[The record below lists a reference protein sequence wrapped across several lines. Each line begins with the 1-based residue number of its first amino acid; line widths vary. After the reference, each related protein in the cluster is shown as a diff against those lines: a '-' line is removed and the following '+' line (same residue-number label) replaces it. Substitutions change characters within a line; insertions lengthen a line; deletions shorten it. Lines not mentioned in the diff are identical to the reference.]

1 MGTMRHVLRSLP
13 LLAAV
18 LGDTYGVSVVMGG
31 KDAHTDG
38 KVICLPSL
46 PAEGEET
53 LLPLV
58 RGLIDHEA
66 AHIRETDF
74 DALAVWP
81 STPFSRH
88 IWNSLEDW
96 RVENKL
102 GDLFPGCR
110 HNFRWLIKHYFAGE
124 EDRAGDNTPALSVLN
139 AILLTVRCWDAP
151 SVSANRDKAVA
162 AVEAGLPGLW
172 LRVQAVLDRARATC
186 RSTQDAMAF
195 AEEIVAA
202 LRMEAQA
209 STPDNGMPKRSDSGL
224 KSATQEEDAEA
235 GADKGESEDH
245 AEDMEEGGSVLEA
258 RVPVGCA
265 AQEEEVAQECQA
277 ETVRERLL
285 EALDAHLEGDWPL
298 HLGEQLA
305 QSLCA
310 NAVDA
315 PDQALAVAR
324 RGDKPRQPF
333 GTSELEACQQASV
346 AMRTRLYRLLQA
358 QQLVRCQSGRRGRL
372 DPKRLYRVLTGDGQ
386 VFAALGRKEA
396 FRTAVHVLLD
406 SSGSMSGEPLR
417 LAAMACYAVALA
429 LERIKGVNVAVSAFP
444 AGSAHDGVT
453 VAPLIAHG
461 QRVHANLDILA
472 EGYTP
477 LAQALWWVL
486 QQMVL
491 LKEERKIVVIVTD
504 GEPDSVPAAQ
514 RVLRTAEALGFEVY
528 GIGIQSAAIQAL
540 LPRASVGMKS
550 LSELPEAMFM
560 LLHRALVLGASGVG
574 Q

>member
-1 MGTMRHVLRSLP
+1 MSAMGAMRHVLRSLP

-18 LGDTYGVSVVMGG
+18 LGDAYGVSVVMGG
-31 KDAHTDG
+31 QDAHTDG

-46 PAEGEET
+46 PAEGEAT

-74 DALAVWP
+74 AALAAWP
-81 STPFSRH
+81 ATPFSRH

-102 GDLFPGCR
+102 GDIFPGCR
-110 HNFRWLIKHYFAGE
+110 HNFRWLIEHYFAGVN
-124 EDRAGDNTPALSVLN
+124 DRAGDTTPALSVLN

-151 SVSANRDKAVA
+151 SVSANRDKAL
-162 AVEAGLPGLW
+162 AVIKASLPGLW
-172 LRVQAVLDRARATC
+172 LRVQAILDRARATC

-195 AEEIVAA
+195 AEEIVDL

-209 STPDNGMPKRSDSGL
+209 AASDNGVPEDGGGSLG
-224 KSATQEEDAEA
+224 SATQEEP
-235 GADKGESEDH
+235 
-245 AEDMEEGGSVLEA
+245 EGGNEGIGAASAPEPL
-258 RVPVGCA
+258 VPVGGA
-265 AQEEEVAQECQA
+265 LQEEEVSQACQA
-277 ETVRERLL
+277 ETLRERLL
-285 EALDAHLEGDWPL
+285 EALDAPLEGDWPL
-298 HLGEQLA
+298 HLGEHLA
-305 QSLCA
+305 QALCA

-324 RGDKPRQPF
+324 RGDKPGQPF
-333 GTSELEACQQASV
+333 GASEVEACLQASV

-358 QQLVRCQSGRRGRL
+358 QQLVRCHSGRRGRL
-372 DPKRLYRVLTGDGQ
+372 DPKRLHRVLTGDAR
-386 VFAALGRKEA
+386 VFAAWGRKEA
-396 FRTAVHVLLD
+396 VHTAVHVLLD

-444 AGSAHDGVT
+444 AGSAHDDVT
-453 VAPLIAHG
+453 VAPLIKHG
-461 QRVHANLDILA
+461 EKVHANLDFLA

-491 LKEERKIVVIVTD
+491 LKEERKMVVIMTD

-514 RVLRTAEALGFEVY
+514 RVLRAAEALGFEVY

-540 LPRASVGMKS
+540 LPRASVGVKS

-560 LLHRALVLGASGVG
+560 LLYKALAQRTGGV
-574 Q
+574 

>member
-1 MGTMRHVLRSLP
+1 MRHVLRSLP

-18 LGDTYGVSVVMGG
+18 LGDAYGVSVVMGG

-74 DALAVWP
+74 DALAAWP

-162 AVEAGLPGLW
+162 ALEADLPGLW
-172 LRVQAVLDRARATC
+172 PRVQAVLDRAWAAC

-195 AEEIVAA
+195 AEEIVVM

-209 STPDNGMPKRSDSGL
+209 STPDNGMPKGSGSGL
-224 KSATQEEDAEA
+224 KSATQEEE
-235 GADKGESEDH
+235 ADKEESQYL
-245 AEDMEEGGSVLEA
+245 AEDMEEGGSAPES
-258 RVPVGCA
+258 RVPVGDA
-265 AQEEEVAQECQA
+265 TQEEEVAQDCQA

-285 EALDAHLEGDWPL
+285 EALDAPLEGDWPL

-305 QSLCA
+305 QALCA

-324 RGDKPRQPF
+324 RGVKPGQPF
-333 GTSELEACQQASV
+333 NTSELEACLQASV
-346 AMRTRLYRLLQA
+346 AMRTRLYRLMQA
-358 QQLVRCQSGRRGRL
+358 QQLVRCHSGRRGRL
-372 DPKRLYRVLTGDGQ
+372 DPKRLYRVLSGDGR

-396 FRTAVHVLLD
+396 VHTAVHVLLD
-406 SSGSMSGEPLR
+406 SSGSMSGEPLK

-429 LERIKGVNVAVSAFP
+429 LEGIKGVNVAVSAFP

-491 LKEERKIVVIVTD
+491 LKEERKMIVIVTD
-504 GEPDSVPAAQ
+504 GDPDSVPTAK
-514 RVLRTAEALGFEVY
+514 RVLETAQALGFEVY
-528 GIGIQSAAIQAL
+528 GIGIQSVAIQAL
-540 LPRASVGMKS
+540 LPRSSVGVKS
-550 LSELPEAMFM
+550 LSELPEAMFT
-560 LLHRALVLGASGVG
+560 LLHRALARGR
-574 Q
+574 QE

>member
-1 MGTMRHVLRSLP
+1 MRHVLRSLP

-18 LGDTYGVSVVMGG
+18 LGDAYGVSVVMGG

-46 PAEGEET
+46 PAEGEAT

-74 DALAVWP
+74 AALAAWP
-81 STPFSRH
+81 ATPFSRH

-110 HNFRWLIKHYFAGE
+110 HNFRWLIEHYFAGAN
-124 EDRAGDNTPALSVLN
+124 DRAGDNTPALSVLN

-151 SVSANRDKAVA
+151 SVSANRDKGVA
-162 AVEAGLPGLW
+162 AIEADLPGLW

-186 RSTQDAMAF
+186 RSSQDAMAF
-195 AEEIVAA
+195 AEEIVAV

-209 STPDNGMPKRSDSGL
+209 AASDNGMTEDEGGSLGSETQEEPDKEEPEGGNEGIGAASAPEPPVPFGG
-224 KSATQEEDAEA
+224 ATQEEEMPQA
-235 GADKGESEDH
+235 
-245 AEDMEEGGSVLEA
+245 
-258 RVPVGCA
+258 
-265 AQEEEVAQECQA
+265 CQA

-285 EALDAHLEGDWPL
+285 EALDAPLEGDWPL

-324 RGDKPRQPF
+324 RGDKPGQPF
-333 GTSELEACQQASV
+333 GASEVAACLQASV

-372 DPKRLYRVLTGDGQ
+372 DPKRLHRVLTGDGR
-386 VFAALGRKEA
+386 VFAAWGQKEA
-396 FRTAVHVLLD
+396 VHTAVHVLLD
-406 SSGSMSGEPLR
+406 SSGSMSGEPLK

-453 VAPLIAHG
+453 VAPLIKHG
-461 QRVHANLDILA
+461 EKVHANLDILA

-486 QQMVL
+486 QQMML
-491 LKEERKIVVIVTD
+491 LKEERKMVVIVTD
-504 GEPDSVPAAQ
+504 GEPDSVSAAQ
-514 RVLRTAEALGFEVY
+514 RVLRTAEVLGFEVY

-540 LPRASVGMKS
+540 LPRSSMGVQS

-560 LLHRALVLGASGVG
+560 LLHKALARGTSGVG

>member
-18 LGDTYGVSVVMGG
+18 LGDAYGVSVVMGG

-74 DALAVWP
+74 DALAAWP

-110 HNFRWLIKHYFAGE
+110 HNFRWLIAYYFADE

-139 AILLTVRCWDAP
+139 AILLTVRSWDAP
-151 SVSANRDKAVA
+151 EVSANRDKAVA
-162 AVEAGLPGLW
+162 TIEACLPGLW
-172 LRVQAVLDRARATC
+172 PLVQEILDRVRAAC
-186 RSTQDAMAF
+186 RSTQDAITF
-195 AEEIVAA
+195 AEEIVAV
-202 LRMEAQA
+202 LRKEAQA
-209 STPDNGMPKRSDSGL
+209 VASGNAMPKGSDNGL
-224 KSATQEEDAEA
+224 KSVAQEEEAEA
-235 GADKGESEDH
+235 GADKEESEDPV
-245 AEDMEEGGSVLEA
+245 EDMVDEA
-258 RVPVGCA
+258 LAPEQNVPVA
-265 AQEEEVAQECQA
+265 AASQEEEEVQGQA
-277 ETVRERLL
+277 GVVQKSLL
-285 EALDAHLEGDWPL
+285 EALDAPLEGDWPL

-305 QSLCA
+305 QTLCA

-315 PDQALAVAR
+315 PDLALAVAR
-324 RGDKPRQPF
+324 RGDKPGQPF
-333 GTSELEACQQASV
+333 GASELEACLQASV

-358 QQLVRCQSGRRGRL
+358 HRLVRCQSGRRGRL
-372 DPKRLYRVLTGDGQ
+372 DTKRLHRVLTGDGR
-386 VFAALGRKEA
+386 VFAAWGQKVA
-396 FRTAVHVLLD
+396 VHTAVHVLLD

-429 LERIKGVNVAVSAFP
+429 LERIKGINVAVSTFP

-453 VAPLIAHG
+453 VAPLIEHG
-461 QRVHANLDILA
+461 QRVHAHLDILA

-477 LAQALWWVL
+477 LAQVLWWVL

-491 LKEERKIVVIVTD
+491 LKEDRKMIVIVTD

-514 RVLRTAEALGFEVY
+514 RVLGTAHTLGFEVY

-540 LPRASVGMKS
+540 LPRSSVGVKS
-550 LSELPEAMFM
+550 LSELPEAMFT
-560 LLHRALVLGASGVG
+560 LLHKALAQRPAGGRP
-574 Q
+574 

>member
-46 PAEGEET
+46 PAEGEAT

-74 DALAVWP
+74 DALAAWR
-81 STPFSRH
+81 STPFTRH

-110 HNFRWLIKHYFAGE
+110 HNFRWLIEHYFAGE

-162 AVEAGLPGLW
+162 AIGADLPGLW
-172 LRVQAVLDRARATC
+172 PRVQAVLDRAWAAC

-195 AEEIVAA
+195 AEEIVAV

-209 STPDNGMPKRSDSGL
+209 STPDNGMPKGSGGGL
-224 KSATQEEDAEA
+224 KSTTQEEDAEA
-235 GADKGESEDH
+235 GADKGESGAL
-245 AEDMEEGGSVLEA
+245 AEDMEEEGFAPEP
-258 RVPVGCA
+258 RVPVEGA
-265 AQEEEVAQECQA
+265 TQEDEMSQACQA

-285 EALDAHLEGDWPL
+285 EALDAPLEGDWPL

-315 PDQALAVAR
+315 PDQELAVAR
-324 RGDKPRQPF
+324 RGDKPGQPF
-333 GTSELEACQQASV
+333 GASELEACLQASV
-346 AMRTRLYRLLQA
+346 ALRTRLYRLLQA
-358 QQLVRCQSGRRGRL
+358 QQLVRCHSGRRGRL
-372 DPKRLYRVLTGDGQ
+372 DPKRLHRVLTGDGR
-386 VFAALGRKEA
+386 VFAAWGRKEA
-396 FRTAVHVLLD
+396 VHTAVHVLLD
-406 SSGSMSGEPLR
+406 SSGSMSGEPLK

-461 QRVHANLDILA
+461 QRVHANLEILA

-491 LKEERKIVVIVTD
+491 LKEDRKIVVIVTD
-504 GEPDSVPAAQ
+504 GEPDSVLITQ
-514 RVLRTAEALGFEVY
+514 RVLRTAKILGFEVY
-528 GIGIQSAAIQAL
+528 GIGIQSAAIQVL
-540 LPRASVGMKS
+540 LPRYSVCVKS
-550 LSELPEAMFM
+550 LSALPEAMFT
-560 LLHRALVLGASGVG
+560 LLHRAFIKRPAGVE
-574 Q
+574 